1 VVSPLRSSPPQGASA
16 EEIRRL
22 RERMQRM
29 TDGLPR
35 RVLDTHPA
43 LAGVVQLR
51 TGGSYQVDSASLA
64 MALMAGPSATGSWC
78 AVVGVPDFGAEAA
91 SALGVDLSRT
101 VLVPEPGTHWLEVVA
116 ALVDVTAVVV
126 VRPPGRV
133 PEGIAAKLDA
143 RLRKRGAVLVSWG
156 PWPRCE
162 ARLTTHEPRWSGLG
176 QGHGHLRSR
185 RLEISVHR
193 GLRGTGTGRRFP
205 LWFDADGG
213 LERVPPE
220 AVGALRAVS
229 AREVAG

>member
-1 VVSPLRSSPPQGASA
+1 MVSVVRSSPPPGVSA

-35 RVLDTHPA
+35 RALDTHPA
-43 LAGVVQLR
+43 LAGVLQLR

-162 ARLTTHEPRWSGLG
+162 VRLTTHEPRWSGLG

-185 RLEISVHR
+185 RLEVSVQ
-193 GLRGTGTGRRFP
+193 RGTAPPRRTP
-205 LWFDADGG
+205 LWFDADGD
-213 LERVPPE
+213 LERVPLE
-220 AVGALRAVS
+220 AVGALRAAG
-229 AREVAG
+229 AREAAG